1 MELGSLVSLVMTLVS
16 VASGTRC
23 YMCRDVTQRV
33 GNRPMFLQRYRELED
48 QGWIV
53 PCKDYHFEAH
63 PQVSLTSSTF
73 LYFWYAFFVFS
84 ISLFFYCIF
93 GMILCIFWYF

>member
-1 MELGSLVSLVMTLVS
+1 MELYSLVSLMMTLVS

-23 YMCRDVTQRV
+23 YMCRDVTQRS

-63 PQVSLTSSTF
+63 PQVTLRLLSLT
-73 LYFWYAFFVFS
+73 YS
-84 ISLFFYCIF
+84 ISVYFGTFIYFQVLFCTF
-93 GMILCIFWYF
+93 

>member
-1 MELGSLVSLVMTLVS
+1 MELYSLVSLMMTLVS

-23 YMCRDVTQRV
+23 YMCRDVTQRS

-63 PQVSLTSSTF
+63 PQVTLRLLSLTYSIFCIYWNFYVFSGNF
-73 LYFWYAFFVFS
+73 LYFLTTL
-84 ISLFFYCIF
+84 IKTP
-93 GMILCIFWYF
+93 